1 MGLKRQDA
9 DSPYDGRRFEAT
21 VMMHLDAAY
30 NLALWLTRDDHQAD
44 DIVQEAC
51 LRALKY
57 LDTFRGGHSRAWF
70 LSIVRNVFY
79 DGLKK
84 SRHEALNVPLDGDGI
99 QANGPSD
106 VGWLTDEADDV
117 SRGLERDDAKRVL
130 NQALDRLPP
139 EFREIIVLR
148 YLEDLSYRDIA
159 RIAHIPLGTVMSRLS
174 RGRKLLFAA
183 LQHDPQEP

>member
-1 MGLKRQDA
+1 MGLKKQGA
-9 DSPYDGRRFEAT
+9 GSPYDGPRFEAT

-44 DIVQEAC
+44 DVVQEAC

-57 LDTFRGGHSRAWF
+57 LNTFRGGNSRAWF
-70 LSIVRNVFY
+70 LSIVRNVYY
-79 DGLKK
+79 DALKK
-84 SRHEALNVPLDGDGI
+84 SRPEALNVQLDGDGN
-99 QANGPSD
+99 QANGTE
-106 VGWLTDEADDV
+106 GAGGLAEEADDV
-117 SRGLERDDAKRVL
+117 SRGLERDDARRVV

-148 YLEDLSYRDIA
+148 ELEDLSYQEIA

-174 RGRKLLFAA
+174 RGRKLLLAA
-183 LQHDPQEP
+183 LRHDRQES